1 MTSRNGT
8 GRPAP
13 RIESL
18 HVQNYRVLRNVH
30 LADLKPLT
38 VLIGPNGSGKSTI
51 FDVFAFLSECFS
63 DGLQRAWTR
72 RGGMR
77 EIRSRGSAGPVE
89 IELKYREMPKLKKS
103 PVITY
108 HLAIDEDQGLPVI
121 AREWLQWRR
130 GSHGKPFR
138 FLDYQHGTGT
148 AVAGD
153 QPDSDAERTEQPL
166 DSPDLLAV
174 SALGQLQA
182 HPRVSALRRFIT
194 GWYLSFLDLPN
205 LRDKRNAG
213 PEPRLSKS
221 GENLANVLQFLQQSD
236 PGRLE
241 AIFSELARRVPQLER
256 VNAEVLRDGTVLL
269 ELKDQQFDE
278 PILSRYIS
286 DGTIKLLA
294 YLILLGD
301 PAPPPLIGIEEPENF
316 VHPALLRELGEE
328 YLETTVRSQL
338 LVTTHAPSL
347 LDSLDADQVRVLSRG
362 PDGFTKTRVASDIA
376 GILDHLNTG
385 GLLGIAWQQNMFSRP
400 SIPSHAR

>member
-1 MTSRNGT
+1 MTAQNGIVHPT
-8 GRPAP
+8 P

-18 HVQNYRVLRNVH
+18 HVQNYRVLRDVH

-38 VLIGPNGSGKSTI
+38 ILIGPNGSGKSTI

-77 EIRSRGSAGPVE
+77 EIRSRGRTGLIE
-89 IELKYREMPKLKKS
+89 IELKYREIPDRKKS
-103 PVITY
+103 PIITY
-108 HLAIDEDQGLPVI
+108 HLAIDEDQGLPMI

-138 FLDYQHGTGT
+138 FLDYEYGVGS

-153 QPDSDAERTEQPL
+153 QPDSEAHRTEEPL

-182 HPRVSALRRFIT
+182 HPRMSALRRFIT
-194 GWYLSFLDLPN
+194 GWYLSFLDLPK
-205 LRDKRNAG
+205 LRDKRDAG

-241 AIFSELARRVPQLER
+241 AIFKDLARRVPQLER
-256 VNAEVLRDGTVLL
+256 VSAEVLRDGTVLL
-269 ELKDQQFDE
+269 ELKDEQFDE

-286 DGTIKLLA
+286 DGTVKLLA

-301 PAPPPLIGIEEPENF
+301 PSPPPLIGIEEPENF

-347 LDSLDADQVRVLSRG
+347 LDSLDANQVRVLSRG
-362 PDGFTKTRVASDIA
+362 PDGFTNTRVASDIA

-385 GLLGIAWQQNMFSRP
+385 GLLGTAWQQNMFSRP